1 MAVLGNACGQWRV
14 GESDIVAHRELWRG
28 HCDVCF
34 LEAAANISMTETKR
48 KDAIRKSLV
57 RLNV

>member
-1 MAVLGNACGQWRV
+1 MHVGNGRLESLISLRIESYGAVT
-14 GESDIVAHRELWRG
+14 
-28 HCDVCF
+28 DVCF